1 MGNTKV
7 GGKEYVVK
15 IIRRIRQKI
24 NMRKIERRNRSLSGD
39 IALTVI
45 LGLFGLFS
53 LFPLVYTVVSAF
65 KPLSEI
71 FIFPPRLT
79 VDNPTLNNFYD
90 LGTIIDGFDVPF
102 SRYAFNTLLIT
113 GLGTAGTVLFGSMAA
128 FPLAKYKFPGSK
140 LMSNIIVYALMFNAT
155 VTAIPNY
162 LIMSTLGMVDTYWAV
177 ILPAVGSTLGLYLM
191 KNFMVQIPDSILEAA
206 KIDGASE
213 FQIYWKVIMPL
224 CKPAW
229 ITLVILSFQQMW
241 GTTGGIFIYSE
252 ELKPISYVL
261 TQLVS
266 GGIARTG
273 VSSAVSLIMLIVPV
287 TVFIISQSN
296 VIETMATSGMKE

>member
-1 MGNTKV
+1 M
-7 GGKEYVVK
+7 K

-45 LGLFGLFS
+45 LGLFGIFS

-162 LIMSTLGMVDTYWAV
+162 LIMSTLGMVDSYWAV